1 MAHTFIDKLA
11 LGSAAMHHLCD
22 LNSVMDGF
30 ERYQTL
36 ARNLDLSEVTAW
48 APFDGL
54 DAEQLVQSIESLSDQ
69 FRDSLTLLAG
79 RAHEGLKHRYL
90 ACYMTDPH
98 ELDPVALAEEA
109 EFFANSENL
118 SGEFVIRPCEESV
131 IDGKVHVSETTP
143 ESAAYWGVYAGQKDG
158 RLLWVSDHDTQ
169 EEAAQEMARL
179 LALYETTSHFE
190 RR

>member
-1 MAHTFIDKLA
+1 MGLSNTRRSLA
-11 LGSAAMHHLCD
+11 
-22 LNSVMDGF
+22 
-30 ERYQTL
+30 TL
-36 ARNLDLSEVTAW
+36 ISPR
-48 APFDGL
+48 
-54 DAEQLVQSIESLSDQ
+54 SLSGL
-69 FRDSLTLLAG
+69 RLTASMPSSLFNPSSHYLTSSYLAG
-79 RAHEGLKHRYL
+79 
-90 ACYMTDPH
+90 YMTDPH
-98 ELDPVALAEEA
+98 ELDPIALAEEA

-118 SGEFVIRPCEESV
+118 SGEFVIRPCEESL

-190 RR
+190 R